1 MLTNSFRIFPTKEQ
15 ISSLIELSII
25 RDEIYN
31 YFLGLQQNE
40 YETNKKIIS
49 AFDMMHKCVDLKQLP
64 EFSYWNKLNSK
75 AIQRVIT
82 ELDGSYKSFF
92 KLIKKDK
99 SARPPKLREIKENN
113 FNSLVFN
120 QSGWVID
127 KEKNIISINKI
138 PLSFKASHINNIRL
152 LNIKELKI
160 KLRNDKWLCDIV
172 VDIKQEFPTQITK
185 QCKVIAFDLGLEKL
199 ATGIDS
205 NGKVVIIK
213 NKSKQIS
220 KYYSKIINAIKSKQ
234 SKKTKY
240 SNKWKSLQKRK
251 KFFYNKKNLQI
262 RQTLHIQSKNLL
274 DMNYNTIIIGDLR
287 VKQLMELEKN
297 KYNKVSRSFGNS
309 NISMFVDFL
318 TYKALNKNTNVVKTD
333 ERHTSQLNSLTEK
346 LFKEKK
352 TLSDRVVE
360 LKPSLIIDRDLNSAI
375 NIYKRWESDHL
386 AGMTPPLSRV
396 LDNVFEKS
404 NLFKEPIQSLTT
416 LETHML

>member
-15 ISSLIELSII
+15 TSSLIELSII

-31 YFLGLQQNE
+31 HFLGLQQNE
-40 YETNKKIIS
+40 YETNKKIFS
-49 AFDMMHKCVDLKQLP
+49 SFDMMHKCVYLKKLP
-64 EFSYWNKLNSK
+64 EFSHWNKLNSK

-82 ELDGSYKSFF
+82 ELDGSCKSFF

-99 SARPPKLREIKENN
+99 SARPPKLREIKNDK

-120 QSGWVID
+120 QSGWIID

-138 PLSFKASHINNIRL
+138 PLLFKASHLNNIRL

-160 KLRNDKWLCDIV
+160 KFRNNKWLCDIV
-172 VDIKQEFPTQITK
+172 VDKKQEFPKQITK
-185 QCKVIAFDLGLEKL
+185 QTKVIAFDLGLEKL

-205 NGKVVIIK
+205 NGNVVIIK
-213 NKSKQIS
+213 NKAKQIS
-220 KYYSKIINAIKSKQ
+220 KYYSKIINEIKSKQ
-234 SKKTKY
+234 SKKNKY

-251 KFFYNKKNLQI
+251 KFFYNKKNSQI
-262 RQTLHIQSKNLL
+262 RQTLHIQSKQLL

-297 KYNKVSRSFGNS
+297 KCSKVSRSFGNS
-309 NISMFVDFL
+309 NVSMFVDFL
-318 TYKALNKNTNVVKTD
+318 IYKALNKNTNVVKTD

-360 LKPSLIIDRDLNSAI
+360 LKPGLIIDRDLNSAI

-386 AGMTPPLSRV
+386 AGMTPPLSRI

-404 NLFKEPIQSLTT
+404 NLFKEPIQSLTA